1 LVASTTLWDFGRTL
15 NSVRT
20 ASHLSD
26 AQKAETELTQNNA
39 DIQAARLYFECARY
53 QSQFEAWSFVV
64 SQAQLVSKEVERFVR
79 TGQRSVVERYLSRS
93 QLEEA
98 QTAQTDSRE
107 NIRLSRQRLQI
118 LTRMPLDELRCPTL
132 HEIPIAPPTP
142 PVGTNPLVL
151 RASEN
156 ALAAKSQVDRARD
169 DFFPQV
175 KAFAGVGALENTRV
189 VPKED
194 YAVGVGLQIPLFD
207 GFETLNSVESA
218 ESNEQA
224 KQDLVA
230 AAHDEIELTNARYAQ
245 LIDSDQVRLVNLNS
259 ELKLAD
265 QAFNV
270 AKDRYFSLQG
280 TLVDL
285 REALRNLMRTR
296 TARIDTEEEYMLAIT
311 EQKIFNEAKF
321 R

>member
-1 LVASTTLWDFGRTL
+1 
-15 NSVRT
+15 
-20 ASHLSD
+20 
-26 AQKAETELTQNNA
+26 
-39 DIQAARLYFECARY
+39 
-53 QSQFEAWSFVV
+53 
-64 SQAQLVSKEVERFVR
+64 
-79 TGQRSVVERYLSRS
+79 
-93 QLEEA
+93 
-98 QTAQTDSRE
+98 
-107 NIRLSRQRLQI
+107 
-118 LTRMPLDELRCPTL
+118 
-132 HEIPIAPPTP
+132 
-142 PVGTNPLVL
+142 
-151 RASEN
+151 
-156 ALAAKSQVDRARD
+156 
-169 DFFPQV
+169 
-175 KAFAGVGALENTRV
+175 
-189 VPKED
+189 
-194 YAVGVGLQIPLFD
+194 VGLQIPLFD